1 MRVHERYVV
10 VPTPNGNVR
19 VLRYKRLRTIVR
31 RKRQPLS
38 LEALLR
44 NERDTQFWGATAKS
58 KHERKSNAMKIALR
72 GLLPAYLLRET
83 PLSLPP
89 LLTGSKA
96 HDDTPV
102 NPLSN
107 LSALERW
114 SGKPVALT
122 QN

>member
-1 MRVHERYVV
+1 MRNKYVV
-10 VPTPNGNVR
+10 VHTPNGNVR
-19 VLRYKRLRTIVR
+19 VLRHKRLRTIVR
-31 RKRQPLS
+31 RKAQSLS
-38 LEALLR
+38 PTALRR
-44 NERDTQFWGATAKS
+44 NARDTRFWGATAKT
-58 KHERKSNAMKIALR
+58 KHERRSNAMKIAWR

-83 PLSLPP
+83 PVSLPP
-89 LLTGSKA
+89 LLTGPIA
-96 HDDTPV
+96 HDAIPV